1 MSTYSEATVHLDSD
15 TEEEEEEE
23 INSGNG
29 ADTNGDAEDIEFNSG
44 NGVRT
49 DRDTQGNGACS
60 QQQKENSDDYKCIS
74 DLTDDD
80 IRGMEFSTEGEAI
93 AFYTMYAHL
102 HGFAVR
108 KDDVLRDRDKK
119 IIVMRQLLCNKEGT
133 SEGQERPTMRT
144 GCKAKLRIVYDI
156 IRKKYRVSVFNPT
169 HNHDLTPE
177 QFVHLIP
184 NYRRLTEEDK
194 QVVNGLH
201 SQGVRTC
208 HIMGFLMGQKGGHEG
223 IGFIRKDLYNYTD
236 HQARVRIEGGD
247 TYATLSYFQDATSR
261 FDYECFGDVV
271 AFDTTYRKNRY
282 GKPLVI
288 FSGYNH
294 HGETTIFAAAL
305 VCDETIETYKWV
317 LNLFSKAMYGKHPKA
332 VITDGDK
339 SMRKAIQVV
348 FPNTRHRL
356 CAWHLHKNAGEHV
369 KDKKF
374 LEEFKS
380 LMYSHYTPEKFES
393 EWKRVVDRY
402 NVSNNDWVKKT
413 YELKRMWASSYMRD
427 HFLCGV
433 RTTSIC
439 EGVNSFIKKY
449 VRHKNSIVDFLH
461 NFERA
466 LKDYRHNELLSDF
479 KSFYYHPVLTTALP
493 GFELGASKIFTAK
506 KFKVVKKAI
515 ENVAALSITER
526 SENEDSVVFKVNVY
540 RNKDVAFYVHLDKLH
555 TKFLCDCRRFERRG
569 LPCSHI
575 ICAMKYED
583 MDMFP
588 ESLICK
594 RWTKTAKSDHISS
607 VASQESTDEKM
618 SIDYKEA
625 LEGIYSLC
633 NKLNKGREGNGHG
646 KHKAKK
652 YGARDPLM
660 VKFKGAPRRGASR
673 PKRNCTHCR
682 KPGHYIVN
690 CPTLAGTGVIFED
703 EEVDAS
709 RAESDK
715 ESKSFSMSKGHD
727 INDDIHSVAEPDGG
741 QDVEKSTRVKRKR
754 ECDNV
759 VFSTQ
764 DSINKRTTNTV
775 TGNDD
780 ASVNPNIAI
789 SIDNNHMSRDVQKKK
804 KKNHMSPDF
813 GESSRRTRDVGNGV
827 NYFTM
832 HSGIPSNGGYYF
844 PQFPPGGIPSSHPN
858 TVLHAGTPSAPS
870 YTSHYF
876 PQFPP
881 GGIPSSHPNTVL
893 HAGTPSAP
901 SYTPFMTTLEEV
913 ERSAKLRKL

>member
-1 MSTYSEATVHLDSD
+1 
-15 TEEEEEEE
+15 
-23 INSGNG
+23 
-29 ADTNGDAEDIEFNSG
+29 
-44 NGVRT
+44 
-49 DRDTQGNGACS
+49 
-60 QQQKENSDDYKCIS
+60 
-74 DLTDDD
+74 
-80 IRGMEFSTEGEAI
+80 
-93 AFYTMYAHL
+93 
-102 HGFAVR
+102 
-108 KDDVLRDRDKK
+108 
-119 IIVMRQLLCNKEGT
+119 
-133 SEGQERPTMRT
+133 
-144 GCKAKLRIVYDI
+144 
-156 IRKKYRVSVFNPT
+156 
-169 HNHDLTPE
+169 
-177 QFVHLIP
+177 
-184 NYRRLTEEDK
+184 
-194 QVVNGLH
+194 
-201 SQGVRTC
+201 
-208 HIMGFLMGQKGGHEG
+208 MGFLMGQKGGHEG

-247 TYATLSYFQDATSR
+247 TYATLSYFQGKADGDSSFFSEFSFTDDGRLQNIFWADATSR

-402 NVSNNDWVKKT
+402 NVSNNDWVNKT

-618 SIDYKEA
+618 SMFRRGALAAAFNSLCDVSCKSASDYKEA

-633 NKLNKGREGNGHG
+633 NKINKGREGNGHG

-652 YGARDPLM
+652 NAARDPPM

-673 PKRNCTHCR
+673 PQRNCTHCR

-690 CPTLAGTGVIFED
+690 CPTLAGTGVKFED

-715 ESKSFSMSKGHD
+715 ESKSFSVS
-727 INDDIHSVAEPDGG
+727 
-741 QDVEKSTRVKRKR
+741 
-754 ECDNV
+754 
-759 VFSTQ
+759 
-764 DSINKRTTNTV
+764 
-775 TGNDD
+775 
-780 ASVNPNIAI
+780 
-789 SIDNNHMSRDVQKKK
+789 
-804 KKNHMSPDF
+804 
-813 GESSRRTRDVGNGV
+813 
-827 NYFTM
+827 
-832 HSGIPSNGGYYF
+832 
-844 PQFPPGGIPSSHPN
+844 
-858 TVLHAGTPSAPS
+858 
-870 YTSHYF
+870 
-876 PQFPP
+876 
-881 GGIPSSHPNTVL
+881 
-893 HAGTPSAP
+893 
-901 SYTPFMTTLEEV
+901 
-913 ERSAKLRKL
+913 